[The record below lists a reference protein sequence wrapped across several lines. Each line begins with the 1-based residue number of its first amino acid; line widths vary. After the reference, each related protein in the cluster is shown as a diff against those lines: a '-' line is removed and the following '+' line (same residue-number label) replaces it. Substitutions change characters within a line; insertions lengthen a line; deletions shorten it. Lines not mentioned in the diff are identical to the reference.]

1 MLGRFDLLRHS
12 VEYKFKKYRLT
23 INFWFLIL
31 FLLVQTGLNELGYW
45 QLSRAQE
52 KQIRLERLNK
62 NDLPTLTSL
71 DGVNQSFIDDFG
83 YINLEVELAEP
94 VNFLVENRIQN
105 GNLGYHV
112 LNLVREVSSDRYL
125 LINRGW
131 IEGKA
136 DRNELPKIEL
146 PPNLWKV
153 KSRIYQ
159 INQQVLSENA
169 EIENYGKI
177 IRIPV
182 MDAHIKRKL
191 EEAFNLHIEAYLLR
205 LEKDVVGSFNVDW
218 DWVSMSPE
226 KHLGYAFQWFAL
238 SLAFLIASLFALI
251 KKVK

>member
-1 MLGRFDLLRHS
+1 MRHS
-12 VEYKFKKYRLT
+12 VEYKFKQYRLT

-52 KQIRLERLNK
+52 KQIRLESLNR
-62 NDLPTLTSL
+62 NDMPILTSL
-71 DGVNQSFIDDFG
+71 DGITQSFIDDFG
-83 YINLEVELAEP
+83 YVNLDVELAEQL
-94 VNFLVENRIQN
+94 NFLVENRIQN

-112 LNLVREVSSDRYL
+112 LNLVRDINSDRYL

-131 IEGKA
+131 IEAKA
-136 DRNELPKIEL
+136 DRKELPKVDL
-146 PPNLWKV
+146 PPNFWKI
-153 KSRIYQ
+153 KSRVYQ
-159 INQQVLSENA
+159 INQQVLSDNA

-177 IRIPV
+177 IRMPV

-191 EEAFNLHIEAYLLR
+191 EERFNIEIEPYLLR
-205 LEKDVVGSFNVDW
+205 LEKDVVEGFNVDW
-218 DWVSMSPE
+218 EWINMSPE

-251 KKVK
+251 KKDK